1 MKDMFI
7 SFAVGIFVGF
17 LYGVIKVKSP
27 APPIIALLGLFGMVL
42 GEQQVGGWIHTR
54 KIDVAHTA
62 LTCVTGKHW
71 NPMAQ
76 WQSRFPRHIERS
88 EKML

>member
-1 MKDMFI
+1 VKDMFI

-27 APPIIALLGLFGMVL
+27 APPTIALLGLFGMVL
-42 GEQQVGGWIHTR
+42 GEQVGGWIHTR

-71 NPMAQ
+71 NPPGTM
-76 WQSRFPRHIERS
+76 S
-88 EKML
+88 EQVSAAHRAE